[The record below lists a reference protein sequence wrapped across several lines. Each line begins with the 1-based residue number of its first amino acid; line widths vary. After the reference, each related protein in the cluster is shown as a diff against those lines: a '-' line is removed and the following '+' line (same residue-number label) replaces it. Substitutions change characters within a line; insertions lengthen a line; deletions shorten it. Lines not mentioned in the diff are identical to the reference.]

1 MSAIIF
7 RQLFDPRSSTYTYL
21 LADPATRDAVLI
33 DSVFDWFRRDAALV
47 DELGLTVRWVLDT
60 HVHADHVTAA
70 WLWRT
75 RRGARSAIAA
85 ASGAT
90 TDRPLAHRDT
100 IAFGERWL
108 TVRAVP
114 GHTDG
119 CLAFVLDGET
129 DVFTGDSLM
138 IRSAGRADFQ
148 QGDAR
153 RLYRS
158 VHEQLFTLPGTSLV
172 WPGHDYQGR
181 TVTSIDEEQRLNPR
195 VGAKVAEDDCALH
208 MANLNLPH
216 PNLIDVAVPANLRGG
231 EPAAGQAPPEDPTW
245 APLRFTFAGV
255 WEVDPRWLEE
265 HAAAVHIVDV
275 REPAELTGELG
286 AIAGVTAIPLGA
298 LAAAAPTLPRDK
310 PTVVVCRSGSRSA
323 QAAILLGKAGIRDV
337 ANLAG
342 GMLRWRALGLPVV
355 ARG

>member
-1 MSAIIF
+1 MIF
-7 RQLFDPRSSTYTYL
+7 RQLFDSRSSTYTYV
-21 LADPATRDAVLI
+21 LADDATRDAVII
-33 DSVFDWFRRDAALV
+33 DPVFEQFRRDAALV
-47 DELGLTVRWVLDT
+47 DELALTVRWVLDT

-75 RRGARSAIAA
+75 RRGARSAVAA
-85 ASGAT
+85 AAGAT
-90 TDRPLAHRDT
+90 ADRQLVHGDV
-100 IAFGERWL
+100 IDFGQRSL

-119 CLAFVLDGET
+119 CLAFVLDGAT

-158 VHEQLFTLPGTSLV
+158 VHAQLFTLPDTCNV

-181 TVTSIDEEQRLNPR
+181 SLTTIAEERAHNPR
-195 VGAKVAEDDCALH
+195 VGADIAEDDCALH

-216 PNLIDVAVPANLRGG
+216 PNLIDIAVPANLRGG
-231 EPAAGQAPPEDPTW
+231 EPAAGQAPPQDPTW

-265 HAAAVHIVDV
+265 HAAEVHIVDV
-275 REPAELTGELG
+275 REPDELTGELG
-286 AIAGVTAIPLGA
+286 SIANVTAIPLGQ
-298 LAAAAPTLPRDK
+298 LAARAATLPTDK
-310 PTVVVCRSGSRSA
+310 PTVCVCRSGSRSA
-323 QAAILLGKAGIRDV
+323 QAANILTKAGVKDV

-342 GMLRWRALGLPVV
+342 GMLRWRALGLRVV